1 MDDGTEEPTDSKPT
15 SNSFNNSSRRRRVL
29 RKGFMGLLAALSVI
43 GLLTLYSSPLSR
55 LFSMSENPTFEFA
68 GDAIEW
74 TYDSDMTVLPP
85 RTYGH
90 DEKYFIPEYSPWLG
104 FNNMSN
110 LRIRHCAYTATYLN
124 PRTMSRND
132 QNSTFALDLGY
143 FFDLPHLAEKA
154 QGRVIDFRTFMYEIV
169 GAKPETQLWD
179 VDVEYGIQVFRT
191 LRSKTRPDYFGP
203 RVIRRNNRVVAGES
217 SDDRKDGGRE
227 IVLKTVQRKPWDR
240 PRDLSRTFITNLIKN
255 GLVDTLEDYGPS
267 EHDHVQEDGSVNV
280 NRIFYAFGDVQ
291 GGGVGWIVNW
301 SVQFQYKQVG
311 GDDKKTASDTAG
323 AGVPS
328 SDSKGR
334 PLLDICRPPVED
346 PSADQIPWESRFLGF
361 ATCHIDNYVGL
372 AQELGS
378 VDADILSVEGQ
389 LHTTG

>member
-1 MDDGTEEPTDSKPT
+1 MTE
-15 SNSFNNSSRRRRVL
+15 R
-29 RKGFMGLLAALSVI
+29 GLYLAD
-43 GLLTLYSSPLSR
+43 LLNRTL
-55 LFSMSENPTFEFA
+55 
-68 GDAIEW
+68 
-74 TYDSDMTVLPP
+74 VLP
-85 RTYGH
+85 
-90 DEKYFIPEYSPWLG
+90 
-104 FNNMSN
+104 SN

-154 QGRVIDFRTFMYEIV
+154 QGRVIDFRTFMYEVV

-179 VDVEYGIQVFRT
+179 VDVDYGIQVFRT

-227 IVLKTVQRKPWDR
+227 IVLKTVQRKSWDR
-240 PRDLSRTFITNLIKN
+240 PRDLSRTFITNLIRN

-267 EHDHVQEDGSVNV
+267 EHDQVQEDGSVNV